1 MKASLR
7 WVNDYL
13 AEPVAADAAAEALTR
28 LGFPVEDRE
37 DVELPGGGSDV
48 RLDVEVTSNRGDCLS
63 HVGVARELSAG
74 LGVGLKEVEVPEAAL
89 RSASAC
95 GAAGELTSVEV
106 ETGDCSVFTARVIR
120 GVKVGPSP
128 GWLVERLTGAGV
140 RSINNVVDV
149 TNFVMLEM
157 GQPLHAYDQGKL
169 AEGRIVV
176 RGATKG
182 EAFEAI
188 NHERY
193 ELAEGMLV
201 IADAQRPVGLAGV
214 MGGLDSEVTE
224 ATADVLLEAASFDA
238 VAVRRSSRG
247 LKLSSDASYRFER
260 GVDPRGIERASRRA
274 AALIV
279 ELAGGELAEGVVRA
293 GEDEP
298 GPAEVRMRVG
308 RCRKLLGE
316 PIEVAE
322 MTGALE
328 RLGFGVAVAG
338 EGDDAEVVATVPTF
352 RLDVKREVDLIEEVA
367 RVRGLERVAVRDRV
381 AVAVTAPDAAVA
393 RRRGAAATLVGLGFF
408 ETLTPSLVG
417 AGMAEGFAAKG
428 DGPGGVGRLWRSGRA
443 DDALRPSL
451 LPSLM
456 GVRKL
461 NQDRG
466 VSGGPGG
473 VALFELAAVW
483 RKSGQGLGAA

>member
-13 AEPVAADAAAEALTR
+13 AESTTADAAAEALTR

-37 DVELPGGGSDV
+37 DVELPGGGTDV

-74 LGVGLKEVEVPEAAL
+74 LGMALKGAEGPAPSSL
-89 RSASAC
+89 RSSGTAC
-95 GAAGELTSVEV
+95 GDLTSVAIESA
-106 ETGDCSVFTARVIR
+106 DCSVFTARVIR

-157 GQPLHAYDQGKL
+157 GQPLHAYDQSKL

-182 EAFEAI
+182 ETFEAI

-224 ATADVLLEAASFDA
+224 ATSDVLLEAASFDA

-247 LKLSSDASYRFER
+247 LKLASDASYRFER
-260 GVDPRGIERASRRA
+260 GVDPRGIERA
-274 AALIV
+274 
-279 ELAGGELAEGVVRA
+279 
-293 GEDEP
+293 
-298 GPAEVRMRVG
+298 
-308 RCRKLLGE
+308 
-316 PIEVAE
+316 
-322 MTGALE
+322 
-328 RLGFGVAVAG
+328 
-338 EGDDAEVVATVPTF
+338 
-352 RLDVKREVDLIEEVA
+352 
-367 RVRGLERVAVRDRV
+367 
-381 AVAVTAPDAAVA
+381 
-393 RRRGAAATLVGLGFF
+393 
-408 ETLTPSLVG
+408 
-417 AGMAEGFAAKG
+417 
-428 DGPGGVGRLWRSGRA
+428 
-443 DDALRPSL
+443 
-451 LPSLM
+451 
-456 GVRKL
+456 
-461 NQDRG
+461 
-466 VSGGPGG
+466 
-473 VALFELAAVW
+473 
-483 RKSGQGLGAA
+483 